1 MMIKAAIFDF
11 DGTLANTMPDLAT
24 SLNRMRA
31 HFGYAPITEREVL
44 RAVNNATPKYVRL
57 CLPEDFDESRMGEA
71 MDAYYAAYAEHY
83 LDKTAPYP
91 GVSALLAKLRADGIL
106 LAVMSNKDDRNVKE
120 MTEALFPGAFDAA
133 WGTVADVPAKPNPAR
148 AFLIAEDFGVRPED
162 VAFIGDSDFDMI
174 TAGNAGM
181 VPVGVTWGYRD
192 AKTLI
197 SGGAAYLAEN
207 ADDLYHTIK
216 SI

>member
-1 MMIKAAIFDF
+1 MIKAAIFDF
-11 DGTLANTMPDLAT
+11 DGTLANTMPDLVT

-71 MDAYYAAYAEHY
+71 LDAYYAAYAEHY

-91 GVSALLAKLRADGIL
+91 GVPALLAKLREDGIL

-133 WGTVADVPAKPNPAR
+133 CSSR
-148 AFLIAEDFGVRPED
+148 
-162 VAFIGDSDFDMI
+162 
-174 TAGNAGM
+174 
-181 VPVGVTWGYRD
+181 
-192 AKTLI
+192 
-197 SGGAAYLAEN
+197 
-207 ADDLYHTIK
+207 
-216 SI
+216 